1 MVALG
6 NLPIWNT
13 FDIIQLPIYNH
24 KRSSMKENIH
34 LKISA
39 SDKQELAVRAKEIGL
54 SLSAYIRL
62 KLKEATIAK
71 EIVLRDVM
79 L

>member
-1 MVALG
+1 
-6 NLPIWNT
+6 
-13 FDIIQLPIYNH
+13 
-24 KRSSMKENIH
+24 MKENIH
-34 LKISA
+34 IKINA
-39 SDKQELAVRAKEIGL
+39 NDKKELAARAKELGL
-54 SLSAYIRL
+54 SLSAFIRL

>member
-1 MVALG
+1 
-6 NLPIWNT
+6 
-13 FDIIQLPIYNH
+13 
-24 KRSSMKENIH
+24 MKENIH
-34 LKISA
+34 IKIGA

-71 EIVLRDVM
+71 EIVLRDVIP
-79 L
+79 